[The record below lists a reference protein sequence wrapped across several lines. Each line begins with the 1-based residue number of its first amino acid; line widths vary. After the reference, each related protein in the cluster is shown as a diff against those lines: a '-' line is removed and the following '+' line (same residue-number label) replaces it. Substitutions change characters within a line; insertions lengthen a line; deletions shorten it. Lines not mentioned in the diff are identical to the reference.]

1 MFKIQ
6 SLSKVY
12 LTEYFFS
19 VNKLKT
25 KYLRDKIDKADARRT
40 KATDSLLN
48 FETVKYFN
56 AEEYEMKR
64 YVEGISNYQTSNK
77 KVFLS
82 TLCLNFG
89 QNLINIVGQLIGC
102 LLAAFLVANQDKTI
116 GKIRINLFKL
126 IS

>member
-48 FETVKYFN
+48 FETVKYFS
-56 AEEYEMKR
+56 AEEYEMNR
-64 YVEGISNYQTSNK
+64 YVEGISKYQKSNK
-77 KVFLS
+77 KLFFS
-82 TLCLNFG
+82 TLCMNFG

>member
-116 GKIRINLFKL
+116 GKIIINLFKL

>member
-56 AEEYEMKR
+56 AEEYEMNR
-64 YVEGISNYQTSNK
+64 YVEGISKYQKSNK
-77 KVFLS
+77 KVSFS

-102 LLAAFLVANQDKTI
+102 LLAASLVANQDKTI
-116 GKIRINLFKL
+116 GKNQFHHANV
-126 IS
+126 

>member
-64 YVEGISNYQTSNK
+64 YIEGISNYQTSNK

>member
-1 MFKIQ
+1 MSDI
-6 SLSKVY
+6 
-12 LTEYFFS
+12 FS
-19 VNKLKT
+19 VNKLQT
-25 KYLRDKIDKADARRT
+25 KYRRDMIEKGDDRRT
-40 KATDSLLN
+40 KAIDSLMN

-56 AEEYEMKR
+56 TEEYEMKR
-64 YVEGISNYQTSNK
+64 YIEGISKYQKSNK
-77 KVFLS
+77 KVSFS

>member
-126 IS
+126 IF